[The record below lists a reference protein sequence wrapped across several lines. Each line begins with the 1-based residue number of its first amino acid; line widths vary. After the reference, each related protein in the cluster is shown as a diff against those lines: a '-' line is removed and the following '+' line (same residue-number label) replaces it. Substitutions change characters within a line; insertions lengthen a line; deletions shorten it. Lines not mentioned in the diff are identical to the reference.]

1 MTADAEISAGNREAE
16 VTPSTRFNF
25 VKRLSSLPAVV
36 TLWDE
41 AARFYARLKDS
52 DVVVGKT
59 LRLVESGTGLV
70 TEGGSFVV
78 NKFTRQLGYVD
89 DLACRG
95 LDKLEDVYPDVA
107 KKQPGEILK
116 DICIYGRKKCIDAQD
131 YGVGKINDIK
141 AISTD
146 VFHCA
151 AHPLQTVSACTAAT
165 LTYSQKLLEFVNAAL
180 DKHMNEKGLEAVKGP
195 SSGVSDVIALLT
207 LLDTVALKAQV
218 CVKACVAARAA
229 ALCQLADDVVSH
241 VRNFFTSPQESADA
255 VNLRHVYL
263 SLRITYVAVFV
274 DRPFFLLRD
283 LFVYVRLSDFLA
295 LLQDFLGDLLR
306 PSEEPQPICK
316 RPIVDSEHR
325 MSSSGS
331 SSISSDSSDSA
342 SDV

>member
-1 MTADAEISAGNREAE
+1 MTADAEISAGNRDAE

-70 TEGGSFVV
+70 TEGGRFVV

-131 YGVGKINDIK
+131 YGVGK
-141 AISTD
+141 
-146 VFHCA
+146 
-151 AHPLQTVSACTAAT
+151 
-165 LTYSQKLLEFVNAAL
+165 
-180 DKHMNEKGLEAVKGP
+180 HMNERGLEAVKGP

>member
-1 MTADAEISAGNREAE
+1 MTADAEMSAGNRDAE
-16 VTPSTRFNF
+16 VTPATRFNF
-25 VKRLSSLPAVV
+25 MGRLSSLPAVV

-52 DVVVGKT
+52 DVVVAKT
-59 LRLVESGTGLV
+59 LRLVESGAGLV
-70 TEGGSFVV
+70 AEGGRSVV
-78 NKFTRQLGYVD
+78 NKFNRQLGYVD

-116 DICIYGRKKCIDAQD
+116 DICIYGCKKCIDAKD
-131 YGVGKINDIK
+131 YGVRKISDIK
-141 AISTD
+141 AISAD
-146 VFHCA
+146 VLHYA
-151 AHPLQTVSACTAAT
+151 AHPLQTVSACTTAT
-165 LTYSQKLLEFVNAAL
+165 LAYSQELLEFVNAAL
-180 DKHMNEKGLEAVKGP
+180 DKRMNERGLEAVEGP
-195 SSGVSDVIALLT
+195 SSSVSDVIALLT

-218 CVKACVAARAA
+218 CVKASITARAA
-229 ALCQLADDVVSH
+229 ALCQLADDAVSH
-241 VRNFFTSPQESADA
+241 VRDFFTSPQESADA

-306 PSEEPQPICK
+306 PSEEPRPIRK
-316 RPIVDSEHR
+316 KPIVDSEHR

-331 SSISSDSSDSA
+331 SSIHSDCSDSA